1 MSGGQLCLL
10 TPDLGILGYPARRMG
25 SSQNL
30 EGSGPCPGDLTMNS
44 RVGLGQDADPVEGRS
59 ARAMRPECQSA
70 TLEQGTRLWSRTTGC
85 HPVGKLGQQPIQR
98 ASCQPQQRGKGH
110 CSSEAVWTRSSTQGQ
125 RALGLEATK
134 PLCTAG
140 VSVVKNPQ
148 ASPPETTRKGQPT
161 EASQRGAGSPL
172 RGLVWSVGCTTA
184 SHNSKAVSSLQ
195 SV

>member
-1 MSGGQLCLL
+1 MSGGQPCLL

-125 RALGLEATK
+125 RALGLEATSPFVQLALVLLRIHRPAPQK
-134 PLCTAG
+134 PPA
-140 VSVVKNPQ
+140 K
-148 ASPPETTRKGQPT
+148 ASP
-161 EASQRGAGSPL
+161 QRPA
-172 RGLVWSVGCTTA
+172 REGLA
-184 SHNSKAVSSLQ
+184 LL
-195 SV
+195 